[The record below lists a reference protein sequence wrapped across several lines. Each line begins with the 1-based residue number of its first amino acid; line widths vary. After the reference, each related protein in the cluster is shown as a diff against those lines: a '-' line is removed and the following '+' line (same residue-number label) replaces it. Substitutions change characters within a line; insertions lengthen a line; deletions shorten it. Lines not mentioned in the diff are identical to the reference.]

1 MEGDPLLVNSEPT
14 MDFNQNLKSF
24 LISLPLTKMSGH
36 QKFVA
41 VAAIRAKGDI
51 TTELC
56 TTDVQR
62 EWRKSLLRIKY
73 NPAFYDRAQRAG
85 WVDPT
90 GPRGKFRVIE
100 AGLQNLMALVPELT
114 ARDLKKSGAL
124 TIFDRKAT
132 HTFDKFLRTTFAA
145 AKTQVLIAD
154 SWVDGTIFD
163 TVLDVIPKDCTFK
176 LIYAQARGKFD
187 EKAKRF
193 SQQYTKFLHKKYKP
207 LHDRFMVV
215 DDTAYILGPSIK
227 DAASNSPAL
236 VVTLGSKEKNLLQ
249 SFFSDLWSKAR

>member
-1 MEGDPLLVNSEPT
+1 MN
-14 MDFNQNLKSF
+14 FNQNLKAF
-24 LISLPLTKMSGH
+24 LRSLPLTKMSGQ

-41 VAAIRAKGDI
+41 VAAILAKGDI

-56 TTDVQR
+56 TTDIQG
-62 EWRKSLLRIKY
+62 EWRKSLLDVKY
-73 NPAFYDRAQRAG
+73 NPAFYDRAQGAG
-85 WVDPT
+85 WADPT
-90 GPRGKFRVIE
+90 GPRGKFQVTV
-100 AGLQNLMALVPELT
+100 AGLQNLVALVPEIT
-114 ARDLKKSGAL
+114 AEDLKKSGAL
-124 TIFDRKAT
+124 TIFSKKAT

-176 LIYAQARGKFD
+176 LIYAQARGKF
-187 EKAKRF
+187 EERAKRF
-193 SQQYTKFLHKKYKP
+193 SQQYTKFLHRKYKP
-207 LHDRFMVV
+207 LHDRFMIV

-236 VVTLGSKEKNLLQ
+236 VVILSSKEKNLLQ
-249 SFFSDLWSKAR
+249 SFFSDLWSKAK